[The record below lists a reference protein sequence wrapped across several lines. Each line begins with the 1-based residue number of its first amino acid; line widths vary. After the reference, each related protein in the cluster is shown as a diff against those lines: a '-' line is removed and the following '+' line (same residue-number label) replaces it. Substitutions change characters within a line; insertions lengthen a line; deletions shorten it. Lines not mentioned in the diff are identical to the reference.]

1 MKLGGRQHWY
11 ITRDSSTR
19 IEDSPPLSNN
29 STGTMITPILSFL
42 TSVFVVSIALHHDH
56 RLWALPLISIPAWIS
71 LTTAHELH
79 DLAELWAMGLV
90 VYFMHNAS
98 VLYFEQWVLPRPSPT
113 KRYDFTA
120 AYKIWSNPQLLGTS
134 QQVPGAPRRATDAP
148 PETRLRFAIIRI
160 LRVAAYT
167 VLLYLST
174 VHLFPGAFLPFTK
187 ADFAP
192 VKQVYFR
199 RLLGLHHD
207 PHDPSGVI
215 TVRETALRILTAT
228 HWILASYL
236 TLNASRDT
244 LAVFFTCILRLDE
257 PSDWPARLFGNPR
270 EAFTLRRF
278 WGRFW
283 HRLIYRSYGHWGRF
297 VAQRL
302 LGSRRRQ
309 PGNAEKWCIALAVFF
324 LSGVLHAVV
333 TKWALHLEVDLGP
346 MGDVGWYCM
355 NFAAGALERAVLGLV
370 RGLFGPQ
377 LDRWE
382 TRVPGLQRMW
392 QGLGFVW
399 VLAFFCWSVPKKEY
413 ARGYAM
419 LEEMENY

>member
-1 MKLGGRQHWY
+1 
-11 ITRDSSTR
+11 
-19 IEDSPPLSNN
+19 
-29 STGTMITPILSFL
+29 MITPILSFL
-42 TSVFVVSIALHHDH
+42 TSVFVVSIALHHAH

-90 VYFMHNAS
+90 VYFMHNTS
-98 VLYFEQWVLPRPSPT
+98 VLYFEQWVLPRPSRT

-120 AYKIWSNPQLLGTS
+120 AYKIWSNPQLLGTA
-134 QQVPGAPRRATDAP
+134 QEVPGASPRRATDETP

-160 LRVAAYT
+160 LRAVAYLG
-167 VLLYLST
+167 VLSLST
-174 VHLFPGAFLPFTK
+174 AHLFPGAFLPFTK

-207 PHDPSGVI
+207 PHNPHDPSRVI
-215 TVRETALRILTAT
+215 TVRETALRIGTAT

-244 LAVFFTCILRLDE
+244 LAVFFTCILQLDE
-257 PSDWPARLFGNPR
+257 PSDWPAHLFGNPQG
-270 EAFTLRRF
+270 AFTLRRF

-283 HRLIYRSYGHWGRF
+283 HRLVYRSYGHWGRF
-297 VAQRL
+297 VAQQL

-309 PGNAEKWCIALAVFF
+309 PGSAEKWCIALVVFC

-333 TKWALHLEVDLGP
+333 TKWALRLEVDLGP
-346 MGDVGWYCM
+346 MGDVGWYWM
-355 NFAAGALERAVLGLV
+355 NFAAGALERTVFGLV
-370 RGLFGPQ
+370 RGLWGPQ

-382 TRVPGLQRMW
+382 ARVPGLQRVW

-419 LEEMENY
+419 LEEMES